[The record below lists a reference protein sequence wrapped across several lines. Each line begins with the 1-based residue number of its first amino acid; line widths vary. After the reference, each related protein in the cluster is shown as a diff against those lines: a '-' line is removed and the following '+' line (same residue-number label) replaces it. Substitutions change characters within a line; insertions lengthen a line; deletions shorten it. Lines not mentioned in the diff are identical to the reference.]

1 MTNLDKMPR
10 VTVGVRL
17 VPARGRRTCPATGP
31 GLCQAAWLMVLPL
44 TLMLWVM
51 PAGAQVQTPAPAP
64 VSAAEPIAVRTGTHP
79 TFGRIVFDAPP
90 RARYRLTRNGNQV
103 TVTFAEDVV
112 LGRPGKDPRNV
123 SGLSVAG
130 SRAVFTIP
138 AGAKVR
144 EMRLGSRIVIDIPD
158 PSPEQAPRPAPT
170 KETRAKPVAPT
181 APATGAAAEP
191 AVAAKAGPKLAEVPQ
206 SATAAPVEASRKAA
220 PLAPAVPTPAPT
232 QDAVPAKAPAPIP
245 PQAKP
250 AASPP
255 TPQAPVAAPR
265 VPVHADPPAAAPA
278 GMPPTATPAPSA
290 EPPAPEPRGP
300 LALVARRVPAAPNA
314 DTHAIMLPFAD
325 NIGAAL
331 FQRESA
337 IMAVFAER
345 RPIDLTH
352 LRDDPVFSSATVHL
366 LSNATLLRLPVPD
379 GRSVSLAPTPQGWRV
394 VVSPTATPRQ
404 AIMPTFADGRVT
416 FRTPG
421 VANVVTLSDP
431 DSGATLLVGTVARAG
446 EAITTERRTVE
457 FNLFVTLRGIVVE
470 PLSDAVSLR
479 VVPNGFVL
487 SGPEEGLALSPP
499 ATMTNTML
507 AAARLTRRFRLPAMP
522 TEGLA
527 QRVLAH
533 VREAASMPPLAR
545 GPARKVAA
553 ETMVAL
559 GMAAEADALLRVIAE
574 QDPKEA
580 ASPDTIIL
588 KAIAALLA
596 GRQNEARALAD
607 PRFGG
612 TDEDALWRAVL
623 LATRQEGSPEAAQLF
638 ASTAPLILL
647 YPPTL
652 RDRLLPMA
660 LETMVL
666 GGSRTAAE
674 EIMAERPNDPLL
686 RLPDALA
693 KQARGD
699 TDGALKLFD
708 ELARG
713 RDQLARAKASVRAVE
728 LRLAKG
734 QIEPAAA
741 ADALDRLLYAW
752 RGDWRDLMLRRRI
765 AELRQQSGGWRAA
778 LSILRDARGVFPAY
792 GDQIKAWQ
800 QAAFAELVVGNDVDR
815 LDPLEL
821 IGLVEE
827 NADLLPANEQGDRL
841 RDRLADRLLALELPR
856 RADVVLTRLM
866 QTAPTEMGRV
876 GFGTRL
882 ARMRLKEGDAAGALA
897 ALGQSSNPDLP
908 PEVKEPRLLIS
919 AAALGRMGNV
929 NGAMNALNGLD
940 SLAADETRAT
950 ILEQARDWGG
960 AKRALGSLV
969 RRTVPETG
977 DLDDAQQRALLR
989 LATAAARAG
998 DETLLSTL
1006 REKESTRMP
1015 DGPLGDM
1022 FRLLTA
1028 DPVRAVADL
1037 GRAKQEIGLAR
1048 GVPAGLKALDAGA
1061 RQP

>member
-1 MTNLDKMPR
+1 MIHLDKMPR
-10 VTVGVRL
+10 KIASTAVL
-17 VPARGRRTCPATGP
+17 LLAW
-31 GLCQAAWLMVLPL
+31 GLCTAPAEAQA
-44 TLMLWVM
+44 
-51 PAGAQVQTPAPAP
+51 PAPAP
-64 VSAAEPIAVRTGTHP
+64 ANEAVAVRTGNHAD
-79 TFGRIVFDAPP
+79 FGRIVFDAPP
-90 RARYRLTRNGNQV
+90 RARYRLTREGNQV
-103 TVTFAEDVV
+103 TVTFADDVT

-130 SRAVFTIP
+130 PRAVFTIP
-138 AGAKVR
+138 AGARIR
-144 EMRLGSRIVIDIPD
+144 EMRLGSRVVIDIPD
-158 PSPEQAPRPAPT
+158 PS
-170 KETRAKPVAPT
+170 
-181 APATGAAAEP
+181 AEP
-191 AVAAKAGPKLAEVPQ
+191 ARKTPEPRPKEAAVRPPPAPPKPAAGAEPVVAGKAAGPRPSAEPKALTQ
-206 SATAAPVEASRKAA
+206 ATEGPKATDAPRKPEPTAAPKPSASETPAA
-220 PLAPAVPTPAPT
+220 PTGKTATPPAIPTPAVPPTAAP
-232 QDAVPAKAPAPIP
+232 
-245 PQAKP
+245 
-250 AASPP
+250 
-255 TPQAPVAAPR
+255 APVAAPR
-265 VPVHADPPAAAPA
+265 VPVHADPPAP
-278 GMPPTATPAPSA
+278 TPAPA
-290 EPPAPEPRGP
+290 PAADPPEPEPRGP
-300 LALVARRVPAAPNA
+300 LALVARRVPAPPNT
-314 DTHAIMLPFAD
+314 DSPAIMLPFAE

-331 FQRESA
+331 FQRETA
-337 IMAVFAER
+337 TLAVFAER

-379 GRSVSLAPTPQGWRV
+379 GRSVSIAPSPQGWRV
-394 VVSPTATPRQ
+394 VVSPTAAPRQ
-404 AIMPTFADGRVT
+404 AMMPVFADGRVT

-421 VANVVTLSDP
+421 AANVVTLRDP

-446 EAITTERRTVE
+446 EAVTTERHTVE
-457 FNLFVTLRGIVVE
+457 FNLPVTLRGILVE

-487 SGPEEGLALSPP
+487 SGPAEGLALSPP

-522 TEGLA
+522 IEGLA

-559 GMAAEADALLRVIAE
+559 GMAAEADALLRVISE

-580 ASPDTIIL
+580 ASPDTVML

-596 GRQNEARALAD
+596 GRPNEARALAD

-647 YPPTL
+647 YPPML
-652 RDRLLPMA
+652 RDRLLPLA

-666 GGSRTAAE
+666 GGSRAAAE
-674 EIMAERPNDPLL
+674 EILAERPNDPLL

-699 TDGALKLFD
+699 ADGALKLFD
-708 ELARG
+708 EIAQG
-713 RDQLARAKASVRAVE
+713 RDQLARAKAAVRAVE

-734 QIEPAAA
+734 LIEPAAA

-778 LSILRDARGVFPAY
+778 LSILRDARGVFPTY

-800 QAAFAELVVGNDVDR
+800 QAAFADLVVGNDVDK

-841 RDRLADRLLALELPR
+841 RDRLADRLLALDLPR

-876 GFGTRL
+876 AFGTRL
-882 ARMRLKEGDAAGALA
+882 ARMRLKEGDAEGALA

-908 PEVKEPRLLIS
+908 PEMKEQRLLIS
-919 AAALGRMGNV
+919 ASALGRMGNV
-929 NGAMNALNGLD
+929 NGALNALNGLD
-940 SLAADETRAT
+940 SLAADETRAMV
-950 ILEQARDWGG
+950 LEQARDWAG

-969 RRTVPETG
+969 RRTVPESG
-977 DLDDAQQRALLR
+977 ELDDTQQRALLR
-989 LATAAARAG
+989 YATAAARAG
-998 DETLLSTL
+998 DEATLSTL
-1006 REKESTRMP
+1006 REKESTRMGE
-1015 DGPLGDM
+1015 GPLGDM

-1037 GRAKQEIGLAR
+1037 GRAKEEIGLAR

>member
-10 VTVGVRL
+10 ARPGT
-17 VPARGRRTCPATGP
+17 ARGCALAVWLLASGP
-31 GLCQAAWLMVLPL
+31 WA
-44 TLMLWVM
+44 M
-51 PAGAQVQTPAPAP
+51 PANAQAQAQAQAPAP
-64 VSAAEPIAVRTGTHP
+64 VAEAIAVRTGTHAD
-79 TFGRIVFDAPP
+79 FGRIVFDAPP
-90 RARYRLTRNGNQV
+90 RARYRLTRDGNQV
-103 TVTFAEDVV
+103 TITFADEVT

-130 SRAVFTIP
+130 PRAVFTIP
-138 AGAKVR
+138 AGAKIR
-144 EMRLGSRIVIDIPD
+144 ELRLGARIVIDIPD
-158 PSPEQAPRPAPT
+158 PVAEPPPRPAPP
-170 KETRAKPVAPT
+170 KEARAKPTPPRAP
-181 APATGAAAEP
+181 EP
-191 AVAAKAGPKLAEVPQ
+191 AVAAKAPPPTGPTEVATSKPAEQAGTP
-206 SATAAPVEASRKAA
+206 PK
-220 PLAPAVPTPAPT
+220 PAMPEP
-232 QDAVPAKAPAPIP
+232 PAKAAAPPPAEPAKAATLSAPAAKPPAPEP
-245 PQAKP
+245 PP
-250 AASPP
+250 MI
-255 TPQAPVAAPR
+255 AAPR
-265 VPVHADPPAAAPA
+265 VPVHADPP
-278 GMPPTATPAPSA
+278 PAPSA
-290 EPPAPEPRGP
+290 EPAPPSDPPAPEPRGP
-300 LALVARRVPAAPNA
+300 LALVARRVPAPPNA
-314 DTHAIMLPFAD
+314 DTQAILLSFAE
-325 NIGAAL
+325 NTGTAL
-331 FQRESA
+331 FQRETA
-337 IMAVFAER
+337 VLAVFAER

-379 GRSVSLAPTPQGWRV
+379 GRSVSVAPSPQGWRV
-394 VVSPTATPRQ
+394 VVSPTAAPRQ
-404 AIMPTFADGRVT
+404 AIMPVFADGRVT

-421 VANVVTLSDP
+421 AANVVTLRDP

-446 EAITTERRTVE
+446 EAVTTERHTVE
-457 FNLFVTLRGIVVE
+457 FNLPVTLRGILVE

-487 SGPEEGLALSPP
+487 SGPAEGLALSPP

-533 VREAASMPPLAR
+533 VQEAASMPPLAR

-553 ETMVAL
+553 ETMIAL
-559 GMAAEADALLRVIAE
+559 GMAAEADALLRVITE

-580 ASPDTIIL
+580 ASPDTVIL

-596 GRQNEARALAD
+596 GRPQEARALAD

-647 YPPTL
+647 YPPML
-652 RDRLLPMA
+652 RDRLLPLA

-666 GGSRTAAE
+666 GGSRPAAE
-674 EIMAERPNDPLL
+674 EILAERPNDPLL

-693 KQARGD
+693 RQARGD

-713 RDQLARAKASVRAVE
+713 RDQLARAKAAVRAVE

-734 QIEPAAA
+734 QIDPAAA
-741 ADALDRLLYAW
+741 ADSLDRLLYAW

-778 LSILRDARGVFPAY
+778 LSILRDARGVFPTY

-800 QAAFAELVVGNDVDR
+800 QAAFADLVVGNDVDK

-866 QTAPTEMGRV
+866 QTAPTEMGRAA
-876 GFGTRL
+876 FGTRL
-882 ARMRLKEGDAAGALA
+882 ARMRLKEGDPEGALA
-897 ALGQSSNPDLP
+897 ALGQSSNPDFP
-908 PEVKEPRLLIS
+908 PEIKEQRLLIS
-919 AAALGRMGNV
+919 AAALGRMGNA
-929 NGAMNALNGLD
+929 NGALNALNGLD

-950 ILEQARDWGG
+950 VMEQARDWAG
-960 AKRALGSLV
+960 AKRALGGLV
-969 RRTVPETG
+969 RRTVPESG
-977 DLDDAQQRALLR
+977 DLDEAQQRALLR
-989 LATAAARAG
+989 YATAAARAG
-998 DETLLSTL
+998 DEATLSML
-1006 REKESTRMP
+1006 REKESTRMAA
-1015 DGPLGDM
+1015 GPLSDM

-1037 GRAKQEIGLAR
+1037 GRAKEEIGLAR

>member
-1 MTNLDKMPR
+1 
-10 VTVGVRL
+10 
-17 VPARGRRTCPATGP
+17 
-31 GLCQAAWLMVLPL
+31 
-44 TLMLWVM
+44 
-51 PAGAQVQTPAPAP
+51 
-64 VSAAEPIAVRTGTHP
+64 
-79 TFGRIVFDAPP
+79 
-90 RARYRLTRNGNQV
+90 
-103 TVTFAEDVV
+103 
-112 LGRPGKDPRNV
+112 
-123 SGLSVAG
+123 
-130 SRAVFTIP
+130 
-138 AGAKVR
+138 
-144 EMRLGSRIVIDIPD
+144 
-158 PSPEQAPRPAPT
+158 
-170 KETRAKPVAPT
+170 
-181 APATGAAAEP
+181 
-191 AVAAKAGPKLAEVPQ
+191 
-206 SATAAPVEASRKAA
+206 
-220 PLAPAVPTPAPT
+220 
-232 QDAVPAKAPAPIP
+232 
-245 PQAKP
+245 
-250 AASPP
+250 
-255 TPQAPVAAPR
+255 
-265 VPVHADPPAAAPA
+265 
-278 GMPPTATPAPSA
+278 MPPTATPAPSA

-300 LALVARRVPAAPNA
+300 LALVAHRVPAAPNA
-314 DTHAIMLPFAD
+314 DTHAIVLPFAD

-394 VVSPTATPRQ
+394 VVSQTATPRQ
-404 AIMPTFADGRVT
+404 AIIPTFADGRVT
-416 FRTPG
+416 FRAPG
-421 VANVVTLSDP
+421 AANVVTLSDP

-446 EAITTERRTVE
+446 EAVTTERRTVE

-559 GMAAEADALLRVIAE
+559 GMAAEAEALLRVITE

-596 GRQNEARALAD
+596 GRPNEARALAD

-652 RDRLLPMA
+652 RDRLLPLA

-674 EIMAERPNDPLL
+674 EIMADRPNDPLL

-708 ELARG
+708 ELAQG

-778 LSILRDARGVFPAY
+778 LSVLRDARGVFPAY
-792 GDQIKAWQ
+792 GEQIKAWQ
-800 QAAFAELVVGNDVDR
+800 QAAFADLVVGNDVDK

-908 PEVKEPRLLIS
+908 PEMKEQRLLIS
-919 AAALGRMGNV
+919 ASALGRMGNV

-969 RRTVPETG
+969 RRTVPESG
-977 DLDDAQQRALLR
+977 DLDDVQQRVLLR

-1006 REKESTRMP
+1006 REKEATRMP